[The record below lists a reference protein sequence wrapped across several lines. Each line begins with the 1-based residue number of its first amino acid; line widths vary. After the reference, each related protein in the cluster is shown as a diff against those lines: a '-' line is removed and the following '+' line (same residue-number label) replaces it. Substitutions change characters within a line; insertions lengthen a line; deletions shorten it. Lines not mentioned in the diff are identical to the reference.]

1 MKIFASILAGTA
13 GLAMIAGGSAPAAAQ
28 GLPYADYNSGYP
40 NSGGVVGA
48 VIESVLGG
56 GRYGAF
62 GQGADRV
69 AVDQCA
75 RAAEIRVNRDSQDIA
90 YRAYGQRPD
99 NRGYGYGNNY
109 RPASARVLGIT
120 NVQQR
125 GYGGVRVYGVMDS
138 GRGYAHGTYGNYGQ
152 PGYGYGQ
159 PGYGQPGYGQPGYG
173 QPGYG
178 QPGYGQPAHGYAN
191 AAQVGDLRFDCR
203 VDRGGRVTDVN
214 INRNTDRRG

>member
-1 MKIFASILAGTA
+1 MKTFASILAGVA
-13 GLAMIAGGSAPAAAQ
+13 GLAMIAGGSTPAAAQ
-28 GLPYADYNSGYP
+28 GLPYPGYNGGNP
-40 NSGGVVGA
+40 NSGVVGA

-75 RAAEIRVNRDSQDIA
+75 RAAEVKVNRDSQNIA
-90 YRAYGQRPD
+90 YRAYSQRPD

-120 NVQQR
+120 NVQHR
-125 GYGGVRVYGVMDS
+125 DYGGVRVYGVMDS
-138 GRGYAHGTYGNYGQ
+138 GRGYAHGAYGNYGQ

-159 PGYGQPGYGQPGYG
+159 PGYGQPGYGQPV
-173 QPGYG
+173 
-178 QPGYGQPAHGYAN
+178 HGYAI
-191 AAQVGDLRFDCR
+191 AANVGDLRFDCR
-203 VDRGGRVTDVN
+203 VDRSGRVTDVN
-214 INRNTDRRG
+214 INRNRDRRG